1 MSSLP
6 FVSLCTP
13 TFNRRPFIPMMIQCF
28 LHQTYPRENMEWI
41 IVDDGT
47 DKVGDLLQDI
57 KEVKY
62 YALDSKRSLGYK
74 RNICNSKAKGE
85 IIIYVDDDD
94 YYPPERVSHAV
105 TKLLEHPEY
114 LIAGSSEMYVYFKEF
129 EKMYTFGP
137 YGRNH
142 ATAATFAFRRELLE
156 KTNFEDNKSVGEE
169 KHFLLNRS
177 LPVLQLDPRK
187 TILVFSHIHNSY
199 SKKDLLENSE
209 PQFYKETYVE
219 VNDFISDPTIY
230 NFFLN
235 NIDELLSKYDPG
247 NPKWKPDVLQECNA
261 MIQKRNEIK
270 SLREKQEQYNKLVAN
285 SSLQI
290 TDKASREKY
299 EKKINDLTL
308 IISQLLEENEIL
320 KKPNKN

>member
-1 MSSLP
+1 MTELP

-28 LHQTYPRENMEWI
+28 LHQTYPREKMEWI

-47 DKVGDLLQDI
+47 DKIGNCLTNI
-57 KEVKY
+57 KEVQY
-62 YALDSKRSLGYK
+62 YALDSKHSLGYK
-74 RNICNSKAKGE
+74 RNLCNSKAKGD

-114 LIAGSSEMYVYFKEF
+114 LIAGSSEMYVYFKETN
-129 EKMYTFGP
+129 KMYTFGP

-156 KTNFEDNKSVGEE
+156 QTHFEDNKSVGEE

-209 PQFYKETYVE
+209 PQFYKETYIE
-219 VNDFISDPTIY
+219 VKDFISDPTIY
-230 NFFLN
+230 NFFTRE
-235 NIDELLSKYDPG
+235 IDELLSKYDPG

-270 SLREKQEQYNKLVAN
+270 SLREKQEQYNKLVAS
-285 SSLQI
+285 SSLSTT
-290 TDKASREKY
+290 TDKALREKY

-308 IISQLLEENEIL
+308 IISQLLEENETL
-320 KKPNKN
+320 KKLKK